1 MEGAPKR
8 PVAATPPAHRGDTDG
23 HPIAL
28 IVALQVPVRT
38 QGTPPGRPHG
48 RRRAAAYG
56 PRVGGPDPA
65 DTPANGGSRRAAPP
79 WRLTERMASGQR
91 STDPSG
97 AGDQTA
103 PGLQT
108 PRSWAAACVTSFCSE
123 VRHQDAPP
131 SLRVDAIQP
140 TTTGWATAPAPT
152 MGPTKEPPRP
162 WAQRGDLPSREDG
175 RRREGPVSRE
185 KPADSRLHI
194 YSPTSLGPSSCE
206 NAFWC
211 PKVAGGEWFLPSA
224 DPPPEA
230 DSQLANLPRPPGH
243 LAACTSPSLAPPRH
257 PPGASGVPSPQ
268 LRGSLRACSPP
279 PLTKT
284 PAPTGQPR
292 PSAAARGP
300 PHPPP
305 PGYLTLAPAASRP
318 RPWGRSPRRGGLRD
332 FRGAPH
338 RTKTP
343 GQLANPRAAS
353 SPPAAVPGD
362 PRRPPGP
369 LGPGPPPEPPAHH
382 RPPGP
387 GGAHP
392 STLRLRLRLR
402 LRYGY
407 RGVPRKATG
416 PGRPSDR
423 PPIDSPT
430 SLGPSSCENA
440 FRRPKVAG
448 GERFLYGVARACP
461 PIPYKSYFAIFAARP
476 TGHGPSRRDAAKTLG
491 QLARPGGGARPAWPS
506 REAPPSQAP
515 GQLAASSSGPRG
527 PKSLDQLAG
536 RDRHRRLA
544 LSSAPH
550 PKTAGQ
556 LARSLA
562 RGSDPRGQGPGSET
576 PLQAPG
582 AAGPQQGYLTAY
594 TTRLVTSVVCR
605 GFIPARGDI
614 AIRQPAPEGFS
625 PGAVASLLRFRARR
639 PIRIQLRRAG
649 LHRRVPARILT

>member
-211 PKVAGGEWFLPSA
+211 PKVAGGEWFLYGVVRHPPTPPLRPIANWPTSPA
-224 DPPPEA
+224 PPGTSPPAPRRRWRPHATPPEPRGFPPPNSGA
-230 DSQLANLPRPPGH
+230 RSGPVPLRPSPRPRRQLANLARPP
-243 LAACTSPSLAPPRH
+243 
-257 PPGASGVPSPQ
+257 PPGA
-268 LRGSLRACSPP
+268 
-279 PLTKT
+279 
-284 PAPTGQPR
+284 PR
-292 PSAAARGP
+292 T
-300 PHPPP
+300 PPP

-318 RPWGRSPRRGGLRD
+318 PPLGGRSPRRGVKGIFAAR
-332 FRGAPH
+332 RIA
-338 RTKTP
+338 RKTP
-343 GQLANPRAAS
+343 GQLAK
-353 SPPAAVPGD
+353 PPGCLVPARGG
-362 PRRPPGP
+362 PGRPPSPPGP
-369 LGPGPPPEPPAHH
+369 LGPGPPPSHPRTIGPQA
-382 RPPGP
+382 P
-387 GGAHP
+387 GGHTP
-392 STLRLRLRLR
+392 

-407 RGVPRKATG
+407 GYGYGYATATG
-416 PGRPSDR
+416 GLSDLPWALIVR
-423 PPIDSPT
+423 ECVPASE
-430 SLGPSSCENA
+430 SGWGSG
-440 FRRPKVAG
+440 F
-448 GERFLYGVARACP
+448 F
-461 PIPYKSYFAIFAARP
+461 SYFAIFRRPANWPRPLATRRGQDPRP
-476 TGHGPSRRDAAKTLG
+476 TGQARR
-491 QLARPGGGARPAWPS
+491 GARGLPGPS

>member
-131 SLRVDAIQP
+131 A
-140 TTTGWATAPAPT
+140 
-152 MGPTKEPPRP
+152 
-162 WAQRGDLPSREDG
+162 
-175 RRREGPVSRE
+175 
-185 KPADSRLHI
+185 
-194 YSPTSLGPSSCE
+194 Y
-206 NAFWC
+206 
-211 PKVAGGEWFLPSA
+211 
-224 DPPPEA
+224 
-230 DSQLANLPRPPGH
+230 
-243 LAACTSPSLAPPRH
+243 
-257 PPGASGVPSPQ
+257 ASTQ
-268 LRGSLRACSPP
+268 YN
-279 PLTKT
+279 
-284 PAPTGQPR
+284 Q
-292 PSAAARGP
+292 
-300 PHPPP
+300 
-305 PGYLTLAPAASRP
+305 
-318 RPWGRSPRRGGLRD
+318 PRRGGRPPPHQRWGPRRNHRDRGRREATCLAGKMGEDGRGRFLERSQPTLAFTYTLRPPLGPH
-332 FRGAPH
+332 RHPPTPLRPIANWPTSPAPRAPRRLHLAVAGAPTPPP
-338 RTKTP
+338 RSLGGSLPPTP
-343 GQLANPRAAS
+343 GLAPGLFPSAPHQDPGANWPTSPVRRRPGPPAPPSSWVSDPRPGGLAPPPLGAKPPKGGVKGFSRRAAS
-353 SPPAAVPGD
+353 HENARPTGK
-362 PRRPPGP
+362 PPGC
-369 LGPGPPPEPPAHH
+369 LVPA
-382 RPPGP
+382 
-387 GGAHP
+387 
-392 STLRLRLRLR
+392 
-402 LRYGY
+402 
-407 RGVPRKATG
+407 RGG
-416 PGRPSDR
+416 PGRPPSPPRAPWPRATPRATRAPSAPRPRGGTPLYATATATATATLRLQGGAPEGHRAGPAQRPAPYRLSDLPWALIVR
-423 PPIDSPT
+423 ECVPASE
-430 SLGPSSCENA
+430 SGW
-440 FRRPKVAG
+440 G
-448 GERFLYGVARACP
+448 GAVF
-461 PIPYKSYFAIFAARP
+461 SYFAIFAARP

>member
-1 MEGAPKR
+1 MHH
-8 PVAATPPAHRGDTDG
+8 TW
-23 HPIAL
+23 IY
-28 IVALQVPVRT
+28 I
-38 QGTPPGRPHG
+38 
-48 RRRAAAYG
+48 
-56 PRVGGPDPA
+56 
-65 DTPANGGSRRAAPP
+65 S
-79 WRLTERMASGQR
+79 LTR
-91 STDPSG
+91 
-97 AGDQTA
+97 
-103 PGLQT
+103 
-108 PRSWAAACVTSFCSE
+108 
-123 VRHQDAPP
+123 
-131 SLRVDAIQP
+131 
-140 TTTGWATAPAPT
+140 
-152 MGPTKEPPRP
+152 
-162 WAQRGDLPSREDG
+162 
-175 RRREGPVSRE
+175 
-185 KPADSRLHI
+185 
-194 YSPTSLGPSSCE
+194 
-206 NAFWC
+206 
-211 PKVAGGEWFLPSA
+211 PSA
-224 DPPPEA
+224 DPPEA
-230 DSQLANLPRPPGH
+230 DSQLANLPRPPG
-243 LAACTSPSLAPPRH
+243 TSPPAPRRRWRPHATPPEPRGF
-257 PPGASGVPSPQ
+257 PPPNSGARS
-268 LRGSLRACSPP
+268 RACSPP

-284 PAPTGQPR
+284 PGANWPTSPVRRRPGPPAPPSSWVSDPR
-292 PSAAARGP
+292 PGGLA
-300 PHPPP
+300 PPP
-305 PGYLTLAPAASRP
+305 LG
-318 RPWGRSPRRGGLRD
+318 GRSPRRGLKGFSR
-332 FRGAPH
+332 RAASHEKRPANW
-338 RTKTP
+338 
-343 GQLANPRAAS
+343 QNPRAAS

-369 LGPGPPPEPPAHH
+369 LAPGHPPSHPRTIGPQA
-382 RPPGP
+382 P
-387 GGAHP
+387 GGHTP
-392 STLRLRLRLR
+392 

-407 RGVPRKATG
+407 GYGYGYATATG
-416 PGRPSDR
+416 GLSDLPWALIVR
-423 PPIDSPT
+423 ECVPASE
-430 SLGPSSCENA
+430 SGW
-440 FRRPKVAG
+440 G
-448 GERFLYGVARACP
+448 GAVF
-461 PIPYKSYFAIFAARP
+461 SYFAIFAARP